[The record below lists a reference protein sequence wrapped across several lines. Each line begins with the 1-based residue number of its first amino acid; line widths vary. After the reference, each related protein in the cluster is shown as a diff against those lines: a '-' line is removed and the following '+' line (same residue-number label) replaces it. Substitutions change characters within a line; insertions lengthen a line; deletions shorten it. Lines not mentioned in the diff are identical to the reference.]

1 MAAHCPPAIGPV
13 GCSALFCKVTAVLS
27 FLATSG
33 GPLGLFCDR
42 MNSLNLAIVS
52 IAGYLLGAISF
63 AVMVAKSQGVDIFK
77 QGSGNPGATN
87 VKRTLGAKWGNL
99 VFVLDALKGV
109 VAAGW
114 PRLVFEGE
122 LGLQLGIIGLIAAIV
137 GHSFSVFLK
146 FRGGKGVATTM
157 GGLLAIM
164 PLVLLIGVLVWAVI
178 YYSAKVVALASI
190 LFAVSLPVSAYLL
203 TGSSDPRFTLGLV
216 LGVLI
221 VVRHRSNIARMFQG
235 KENSFKK

>member
-1 MAAHCPPAIGPV
+1 ML
-13 GCSALFCKVTAVLS
+13 ALQVLLVAVL
-27 FLATSG
+27 
-33 GPLGLFCDR
+33 
-42 MNSLNLAIVS
+42 
-52 IAGYLLGAISF
+52 GYLLGAISF
-63 AVMVAKSQGVDIFK
+63 AVLVARRHGVDILT

-87 VKRTLGAKWGNL
+87 VKRVLGAKCGNT
-99 VFVLDALKGV
+99 VFALDALKGF

-114 PRLVFEGE
+114 PMLL
-122 LGLQLGIIGLIAAIV
+122 LGDVRFAVLGLIAAIL

-164 PLVLLIGVLVWAVI
+164 PIVLLVGLAVWA
-178 YYSAKVVALASI
+178 SCFFTTRVVALASI
-190 LFAVSLPVSAYLL
+190 FFALSLPVAAYLL
-203 TGSSDPRFTLGLV
+203 YGSADVRCGLGVL

-221 VVRHRSNIARMFQG
+221 VVRHRSNISRMFQG